1 MTPANLAKKPV
12 AEMEDSTVVGKI
24 LEKWGE
30 FRPLPCWHRSGKK
43 GDFQWFFLGAW
54 LAQRSSF
61 LYSRGSASQLRK
73 WRCKCWWR
81 CGWGVAVLLKHGS
94 HGSGD
99 WPTMWVKK
107 NLGIPI
113 PFTAKIAGSRWSSR
127 QNMVSI
133 GDQSPCYMRCYVML
147 IRIHPIGSI
156 GYVLGVKWLDP
167 PKMGW
172 VSCYTIF
179 DRDRGS

>member
-1 MTPANLAKKPV
+1 MNGDFPGFCNGIILRCLMTPVNLAKKPV

-43 GDFQWFFLGAW
+43 VTSSDFFRGVAGSAQFFSVFAW
-54 LAQRSSF
+54 LSF
-61 LYSRGSASQLRK
+61 PAEEVTLQMLVKVWLGCGCFVEAWVAWV
-73 WRCKCWWR
+73 WRLTNYV
-81 CGWGVAVLLKHGS
+81 GQ
-94 HGSGD
+94 
-99 WPTMWVKK
+99 K

-133 GDQSPCYMRCYVML
+133 GDQSPCYMRCTWCWSAF
-147 IRIHPIGSI
+147 IP
-156 GYVLGVKWLDP
+156 
-167 PKMGW
+167 
-172 VSCYTIF
+172 
-179 DRDRGS
+179 